1 MSLPVMIAKSLGEFQ
16 PVSPAFSEDSATQE
30 GALSNLELII
40 SNVIGFLTILASLFF
55 IFYFLTAVF
64 QIIGAGGDA
73 SKVASAQQKILHAVI
88 GLIILVAAYAII
100 GLIGSIVGLNL
111 LEPGRMLL
119 QIIPGAQ

>member
-1 MSLPVMIAKSLGEFQ
+1 MIAKSLGEFQ